1 MWGPRPR
8 DIRKIR
14 IFKDFMLFPG
24 RIFYPDILIA
34 THGIG
39 RVAINSWIH
48 RLKGHRLFFC
58 LGAPQRWAADCGG
71 RSTST
76 WSITFRLPCWLS
88 QWTSCTIKIFAEAA
102 RPPPPRPITPQP
114 TVRGAKH
121 QQLYRVSI
129 SVPNPKFT
137 FFLHHSPFHII
148 VILGAADQHSGS
160 NTDNKNEQRQ
170 RTRQQQQQQQQQQTA
185 SQHTRHTTDHQPSRY
200 LRAQLGGYK

>member
-121 QQLYRVSI
+121 QQLYRVSRFRTLNSLSFSI
-129 SVPNPKFT
+129 ILLFT
-137 FFLHHSPFHII
+137 SSSSWGLQTSTAAATPTTRTSRDNERDNNNNNNNNKQPASTRGTRPTINHR
-148 VILGAADQHSGS
+148 VIFAR
-160 NTDNKNEQRQ
+160 N
-170 RTRQQQQQQQQQQTA
+170 
-185 SQHTRHTTDHQPSRY
+185 
-200 LRAQLGGYK
+200 